1 MTDTV
6 LIRAITKEIADIMK
20 TQQKAVEAYNK
31 DSADLGG
38 RIDIIGAKLKTLG
51 EFLNEVYLDTPP
63 PIPEVKYVVKPWGQ
77 YEVLDKGNGWLLK
90 KMTINPGQRTSLQSH
105 EGRNELWMIVQGIAK
120 ITKEEE
126 TTHKVQFETV
136 KIGMLENHRIAN
148 PSDTIPLVLIEIQ
161 YGDYISEDDIIRIDD
176 DYDRIPQKTN

>member
-1 MTDTV
+1 MTDTA
-6 LIRAITKEIADIMK
+6 LIRAITKEITDIMNI
-20 TQQKAVEAYNK
+20 QQKAVESYNK
-31 DSADLGG
+31 DSSVLGG
-38 RIDIIGAKLKTLG
+38 RIDVIGAKLTTLAN
-51 EFLNEVYLDTPP
+51 FLNELYLDVPP

-126 TTHKVQFETV
+126 TIHKIQFDTV
-136 KIGMLENHRIAN
+136 KIEMLEDHRIAN

-161 YGDYISEDDIIRIDD
+161 YGDYISEDDIIRIAD